1 MSVSDC
7 LDERR
12 RSARRERWMCAVL
25 LAGCFAVGTVS
36 LDPTAGAS
44 DEAPTSRVLARVVSV
59 DNSRVKTHLVL
70 RTEMQFMRARLLS
83 GPFRGCELDAVN
95 YLTGKLDLDDFY
107 VPGQLVLMEY
117 DDAPGG
123 PANGRPRGVLRLHWQ
138 ALLVVLFGALLL
150 ALAGWTGVNAVLS
163 FVLSALILWRVY
175 FPLLLRGWPPLLT
188 GLVVTASLCF
198 LITLAVGGMNRRG
211 WAAFAGTMLGVLLT
225 CGLSVLFTRALHV
238 NGAVRPFAETLLYS
252 GYLSLDLTGIF
263 IASVFVG
270 SSGAV
275 MDLAM
280 DIATAMDEI
289 QRQRPQISRLE
300 HVRAGLRVGR
310 AVLGTMTTTLLLAYS
325 GSHITMFMLFIARG
339 LPLSSILN
347 TPMVAAEVLNTLV
360 GSFGLVTV
368 APFTALI
375 CGLLYQQRF
384 CAEKVGPEAG
394 AGSV

>member
-1 MSVSDC
+1 MSISECASEICRD
-7 LDERR
+7 
-12 RSARRERWMCAVL
+12 ARRERWMCAVL
-25 LAGCFAVGTVS
+25 LAGCFAAGAVS
-36 LDPTAGAS
+36 LNPTEGA
-44 DEAPTSRVLARVVSV
+44 DDKAPTSRVLARVVSV
-59 DNSRVKTHLVL
+59 DNSRVKTHLIL
-70 RTEMQFMRARLLS
+70 RTEMQLLKARLLT
-83 GPFRGCELDAVN
+83 GPYRGRALESVN

-107 VPGQLVLMEY
+107 VPGQFVLMEY
-117 DDAPGG
+117 DATADG

-138 ALLVVLFGALLL
+138 AVLVVLFGLLLL
-150 ALAGWTGVNAVLS
+150 ALAGWTGANAVLS
-163 FVLSALILWRVY
+163 FALSALILWRVF

-188 GLVVTASLCF
+188 GLAVTALLCS
-198 LITLAVGGMNRRG
+198 LITLAVGGVNRRG

-225 CGLSVLFTRALHV
+225 CALSVAFTHALHI

-252 GYLSLDLTGIF
+252 GHLSLDLTGIF

-289 QRQRPQISRLE
+289 QRQQPQITRVE
-300 HVRAGLRVGR
+300 HIRSGLRVGR

-347 TPMVAAEVLNTLV
+347 SPMVSAEVLNTLV

-375 CGLLYQQRF
+375 CGLLYHR
-384 CAEKVGPEAG
+384 K
-394 AGSV
+394 